1 MPVSVQTLLLGGLST
16 GIAEYSSTA
25 PANPA
30 NGQLWYNT
38 TNNNMYVW
46 TTSVWTLIAD
56 SDINTN
62 LQGGTANQI
71 LVKKSAT
78 DYDFEW
84 EDMIINFPPDNL
96 TKLLD
101 QVSDTLLYLGEAEP
115 DSLESEPVWRISRII
130 FDASG
135 NVEEQR
141 YANGGLFNQIWNN
154 RASLIYI

>member
-25 PANPA
+25 PTNPA

-38 TNNNMYVW
+38 ADNNMYVW
-46 TTSVWTLIAD
+46 TTGVWTLIAD

-62 LQGGTANQI
+62 LQGGIANQI

-101 QVSDTLLYLGEAEP
+101 QVSDTLLYLGEAAP
-115 DSLESEPVWRISRII
+115 DSLESAPVWRISRII
-130 FDASG
+130 FDAAG

-141 YANGGLFNQIWNN
+141 YANGGLFNQIWND